1 MNALKPFLDWVKS
14 HYIVAALLGLA
25 ILAVPAAVYFS
36 GDWSDKI
43 QKAAQEEV
51 SKLAT
56 GVKSTSITYKT
67 NEMPGQPAIEYPGPP
82 NQELINHVAAL
93 RAAQAK
99 EAAEVVTRAIEVN
112 KANRPLLVEG
122 LFPSPPPQDETI
134 KRRDFARAFFGE
146 GLQQLLK
153 KHRASGP
160 RNPAELAVDLADAAR
175 KLAQV
180 DNVSQLTQDQ
190 LALISAQLWAAR
202 VSAYKAQARNTG
214 IFADMSTF
222 RLPQAT
228 EEPTLREAFDYQQ
241 QFWIF
246 DEIFSIAGTANLNT
260 SGGVPGAVVKR
271 IISIDVEPMRIPAA
285 ASDAASGGTAPAG
298 DPSAPDFR
306 ASITG
311 RVGGNSLYDIRY
323 ANAEMIVSAPR
334 FATFLNAVGRN
345 RFVSIVG
352 LSIEKVDVLEDL
364 KAGYYYGDELVVRAK
379 VRFETV
385 WLRDW
390 LKDILPP
397 ELASAFGVA
406 PPAAADPNAPATP
419 AAPAVPETPAAPGG
433 KGRAKT
439 TG

>member
-43 QKAAQEEV
+43 QKQAQTETNT
-51 SKLAT
+51 LAT
-56 GVKSTSITYKT
+56 SVKMPNLTYKT
-67 NEMPGQPAIEYPGPP
+67 NGSLDQPPIEYPGPP
-82 NQELINHVAAL
+82 NQELINHFGGL
-93 RAAQAK
+93 RSVEAK
-99 EAAEVVTRAIEVN
+99 QAAEVVTRAIEVN
-112 KANRPLLVEG
+112 QTDRPLLVEG
-122 LFPSPPPQDETI
+122 LFPAPSQQDETI

-160 RNPAELAVDLADAAR
+160 RSPAELAVDLADAAR

-180 DNVSQLTQDQ
+180 DNVAQLTADQ
-190 LALISAQLWAAR
+190 LAAISAQLWAAR
-202 VSAYKAQARNTG
+202 VSAYKAYARNTG
-214 IFADMSTF
+214 IYADLSTF
-222 RLPQAT
+222 RLPQAS
-228 EEPTLREAFDYQQ
+228 EEPTLREAFDFQQ
-241 QFWIF
+241 QYWIF
-246 DEIFSIAGTANLNT
+246 DDIFSIADAANLNT
-260 SGGVPGAVVKR
+260 SGGVPGDVVKR
-271 IISIDVEPMRIPAA
+271 IVSIDVEPMRLPAPVT
-285 ASDAASGGTAPAG
+285 DAASGGT

-323 ANAEMIVSAPR
+323 ANAEFIVSAPR

-345 RFVSIVG
+345 RFVSVVG

-364 KAGYYYGDELVVRAK
+364 KAGYYYGDEMVVRAK

-390 LKDILPP
+390 LKGIFPP
-397 ELASAFGVA
+397 ELAAAFGVA

-419 AAPAVPETPAAPGG
+419 ATPAAPEPAAPGG
-433 KGRAKT
+433 KGRAKS
-439 TG
+439 G

>member
-1 MNALKPFLDWVKS
+1 MNALKPFLDWAKS
-14 HYIVAALLGLA
+14 HYVVAALLGLA

-36 GDWSDKI
+36 GDWSAKI
-43 QKAAQEEV
+43 QKAAQDETT
-51 SKLAT
+51 KLAAT
-56 GVKSTSITYKT
+56 VKSTPITYRT
-67 NEMPGQPAIEYPGPP
+67 NEMPGQAVIEYPGPP
-82 NQELINHVAAL
+82 NQELINTFATL

-112 KANRPLLVEG
+112 RSNRPLLVEG
-122 LFPSPPPQDETI
+122 LFPSPSQQDETI
-134 KRRDFARAFFGE
+134 KRRDFARAFFGD

-180 DNVSQLTQDQ
+180 DNAAQLTPDQ

-228 EEPTLREAFDYQQ
+228 EEPTLREAFDFQQ

-246 DEIFSIAGTANLNT
+246 DEIFSIAGAANLNT

-271 IISIDVEPMRIPAA
+271 IISIEVEPMRVPAPAA
-285 ASDAASGGTAPAG
+285 
-298 DPSAPDFR
+298 DPSAGGAPAADPSVPDFR
-306 ASITG
+306 SSITG

-345 RFVSIVG
+345 RFVSVVG

-406 PPAAADPNAPATP
+406 PPAAADPNAPAAPATP
-419 AAPAVPETPAAPGG
+419 AAPEAPAAPGG
-433 KGRAKT
+433 KGRART
-439 TG
+439 AG